1 MLQSWEYLL
10 DENKRIAY
18 TAEFIP
24 LIKQQREAS
33 KVDCSM
39 RQPTPPGRPKSG
51 PMKKK
56 CGW

>member
-1 MLQSWEYLL
+1 MLQTWEYLS
-10 DENKRIAY
+10 DEDNRKAY

-33 KVDCSM
+33 KVDCSR
-39 RQPTPPGRPKSG
+39 RQPRPPGRPKSG
-51 PMKKK
+51 PMKKT